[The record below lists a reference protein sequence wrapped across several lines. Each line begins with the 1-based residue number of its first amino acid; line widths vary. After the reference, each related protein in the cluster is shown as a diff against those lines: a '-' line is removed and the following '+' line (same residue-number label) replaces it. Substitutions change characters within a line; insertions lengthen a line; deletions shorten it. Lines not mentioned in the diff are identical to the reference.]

1 MTMLHEDQQL
11 PCPRCSRRTLLQAAL
26 GVAASGMAAGS
37 SAVAL
42 AAGTSS
48 PPAPLPMPIPEL
60 DKNGHHNV
68 PPAPYAEPSEIF
80 NFRGRVATAIL
91 AGHGTDTQGHH
102 IKFGGPG
109 TDLRFMHGEY
119 VTADGTHHV
128 GAFIHI

>member
-1 MTMLHEDQQL
+1 MTTHHEDQQ
-11 PCPRCSRRTLLQAAL
+11 PHCPRCSRRTLLQAAL
-26 GVAASGMAAGS
+26 GVAAGGITAGS
-37 SAVAL
+37 SVAAL
-42 AAGTSS
+42 AAGTPS
-48 PPAPLPMPIPEL
+48 PIAPLPIPIPEL

-91 AGHGTDTQGHH
+91 AGDGRDQHGHS

-119 VTADGTHHV
+119 VTADGMHHF
-128 GAFIHI
+128 GTFIHI